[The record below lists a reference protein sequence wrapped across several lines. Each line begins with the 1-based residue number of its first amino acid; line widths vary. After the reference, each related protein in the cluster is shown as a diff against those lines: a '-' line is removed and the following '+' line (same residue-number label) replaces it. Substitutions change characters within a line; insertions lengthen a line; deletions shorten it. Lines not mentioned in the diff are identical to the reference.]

1 MNGEIIR
8 TPIEGCKY
16 SVIDNNGEG
25 SPCIVA
31 KYPSGR
37 TEIIAT
43 MTNTEY
49 GHEHAEY
56 LCDQLNAKYEEQSKK
71 EAMR

>member
-1 MNGEIIR
+1 MNGEIIH
-8 TPIEGCKY
+8 TPIEGCRY

-49 GHEHAEY
+49 GHEHADV
-56 LCDQLNAKYEEQSKK
+56 LCEQMNARIAERNKEVSK
-71 EAMR
+71 